1 MRIAIRRLCDES
13 RELIHKIREL
23 DGYEPDCIV
32 ERRVDLFGTTC
43 DGIDVVS
50 TYEARKRYESGRID
64 KLLLPAVTEFEQRIE
79 YYTAEA
85 GALGFKEEDILYDT
99 CIFFMGGNTEEPF
112 VRHDR
117 LRYLDYLEFHTNDHC
132 NLNCN
137 NCNNFSNY
145 VKGEVFNDYE
155 RIKKD
160 LSRIREIVDHIRRIR
175 ILGGEPLL
183 NPELPRFIRLARE
196 LYPYSELVIVTNG
209 ILLQSKMK
217 DELEVT
223 VKECDAYIDITAYPV
238 MFDKIDSLI
247 DFLRNKGIKVKQ
259 TWEANFFR
267 KPIMDEFGY
276 PLSRV
281 DCMCIHLRDGKLA
294 RCPIVQYLDY
304 YNEANG
310 TNYDGS
316 DGVIDLYE
324 EGLTFKE
331 LNERLHKPFKLCNRC
346 GFWRDDLIG
355 EPWSRGSQ

>member
-1 MRIAIRRLCDES
+1 MRVAVRRLCDETKRVIEYLRNNS
-13 RELIHKIREL
+13 
-23 DGYEPDCIV
+23 DYTVDCII
-32 ERRVDLFGTTC
+32 ERRIDLCGQSWHEIPIVT
-43 DGIDVVS
+43 
-50 TYEARKRYESGRID
+50 TYEARKRYKRGDIE
-64 KLLLPAVTEFEQRIE
+64 KVVLPAVTEQEKRID
-79 YYTAEA
+79 YYGIEA
-85 GALGFKEEDILYDT
+85 LALGFKEADILYDT
-99 CIFFMGGNTEEPF
+99 CNFYMGGHTEKPF
-112 VRHDR
+112 VRR
-117 LRYLDYLEFHTNDHC
+117 ESLRYLDYLEFHTNDHC

-137 NCNNFSNY
+137 YCNNFSNY
-145 VKGEVFNDYE
+145 VKGEVFKDYE
-155 RIKKD
+155 QVKKD
-160 LSRIREIVDHIRRIR
+160 LVRLREIVDHIRRIR

-183 NPELPRFIRLARE
+183 NPELPRFIRLVRE

-217 DELEVT
+217 DELEEA
-223 VKECDAYIDITAYPV
+223 VKECEAYIDITAYPV
-238 MFDKIDSLI
+238 MFDKIDLLI
-247 DFLRNKGIKVKQ
+247 DFLRDKGIKVKQ

-281 DCMCIHLRDGKLA
+281 DCMCIHLRDGKIA

-310 TNYDGS
+310 TNFDGS

-331 LNERLHKPFKLCNRC
+331 LNERLHKPFTLCNRC

-355 EPWSRGSQ
+355 EPWSRGDQ